1 MWAAGCVPSYQHLLV
16 LSPRGPGG
24 PWLCVTG
31 VKWAR
36 SLCRRPGHLT
46 PWGQACPLG
55 SPVCPPVWP
64 GSGVSS
70 VVRPPHPLQVLSLFL
85 SRPRPF
91 DEHSQGFPDGPSR
104 WAFLRFPGPRL
115 GAPVSLCRDCSQSS
129 GSQLSTPLS
138 TVSETCSYPAH
149 RGASAPILA
158 SMDGLNHSYCSGF
171 CHIGGLE
178 AQPTVRG
185 PLAATGP

>member
-1 MWAAGCVPSYQHLLV
+1 MGSGLCPQLPPPTRAVPA
-16 LSPRGPGG
+16 G
-24 PWLCVTG
+24 PWRPMAVCHRGQWV
-31 VKWAR
+31 R
-36 SLCRRPGHLT
+36 SSCQRPGRLT

-55 SPVCPPVWP
+55 SPVCPLVRP

-70 VVRPPHPLQVLSLFL
+70 VVRPPHPLQVLSLLL

-91 DEHSQGFPDGPSR
+91 DEHSQGFPDSPSR

-115 GAPVSLCRDCSQSS
+115 GGPVSLCRDCSQGS
-129 GSQLSTPLS
+129 GSQLSTLLS

-149 RGASAPILA
+149 RGASALIFA
-158 SMDGLNHSYCSGF
+158 AVDGLNNSYCSGF
-171 CHIGGLE
+171 CHIGDLE